1 MQSLKEEIL
10 KNYATKFTLT
20 YDNLVKKNFKEL
32 SDETK
37 VILAKSRLVYI
48 FENIDK
54 LRSLSKIL
62 DNLLTSVI
70 QKEEEKKRPYNL
82 QFQNVFIK
90 PDAYTDVEI
99 KVNGKHSFHLH
110 SVILKRLSGKI
121 GDMVTDEKKKV
132 INIQLGEKEDAG
144 VFLLMLRL
152 FYPKLHVDLNI
163 G

>member
-99 KVNGKHSFHLH
+99 KVNGKHSFYLH

-132 INIQLGEKEDAG
+132 INIQLGEKEDVG